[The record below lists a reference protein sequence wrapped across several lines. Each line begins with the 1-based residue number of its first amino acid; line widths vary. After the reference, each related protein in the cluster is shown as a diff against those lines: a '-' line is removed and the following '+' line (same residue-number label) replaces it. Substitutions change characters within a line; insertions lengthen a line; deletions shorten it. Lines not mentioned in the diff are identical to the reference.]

1 MDLKKFYGNITLE
14 INGHENWAFDK
25 VIKFNYHATNFSKVI
40 LNNVIN
46 KSIISDGLHFR
57 DHPYLNITETF
68 SIATLKSNGVP
79 FFTGIINS
87 SGRYS
92 LNPNKVKDKSL
103 EIVDVRLWLSKKSPT
118 DVVFENITPYRAL
131 ERFIRFLN
139 EPKIKIGNVSFSDN
153 DKIFAYDTT
162 SKSPYSILKDVIG
175 KQTRSFLYFTTNR
188 YGDLLI
194 NYKSENDFL
203 NQQAIEI
210 NPDNL
215 EDLQIYNI
223 DVQQDADNYF
233 NTFRLESDYI
243 LDNRPYQEHF
253 VLNNSLKGLFLEYNF
268 GQLQEVSKD
277 EGNYFYYLDNPT
289 EHHSLLIVSKEEYSN
304 GANYHVYYEEGKNE
318 LTFSTDWD
326 KENIG
331 LYINYYPK
339 GKKAITL
346 ENSKEVQRINKLNN
360 FYGDVYRYE
369 KSNDLSSY
377 NDLFKQAK
385 NNLALNSYINTTL
398 KIQTTK
404 PFLNLGDGVIL
415 NFNNVKYDGRYI
427 CTGFNGEIN
436 GAVNEIKSTYE
447 LKNGLNADTLL
458 NFYDSTDYKINPL
471 SKKNIVENDKYKD
484 ERKSINFIKLKDNE
498 QIKGNLETYNTLF
511 IPQFLPYKP
520 EVKPL
525 TDKALLEHIGRI
537 VKVFNFQTS
546 AEIMDAIRD
555 EE

>member
-1 MDLKKFYGNITLE
+1 M
-14 INGHENWAFDK
+14 
-25 VIKFNYHATNFSKVI
+25 
-40 LNNVIN
+40 
-46 KSIISDGLHFR
+46 
-57 DHPYLNITETF
+57 
-68 SIATLKSNGVP
+68 
-79 FFTGIINS
+79 
-87 SGRYS
+87 
-92 LNPNKVKDKSL
+92 
-103 EIVDVRLWLSKKSPT
+103 
-118 DVVFENITPYRAL
+118 
-131 ERFIRFLN
+131 
-139 EPKIKIGNVSFSDN
+139 
-153 DKIFAYDTT
+153 
-162 SKSPYSILKDVIG
+162 
-175 KQTRSFLYFTTNR
+175 
-188 YGDLLI
+188 
-194 NYKSENDFL
+194 
-203 NQQAIEI
+203 
-210 NPDNL
+210 
-215 EDLQIYNI
+215 
-223 DVQQDADNYF
+223 
-233 NTFRLESDYI
+233 
-243 LDNRPYQEHF
+243 
-253 VLNNSLKGLFLEYNF
+253 
-268 GQLQEVSKD
+268 QEVSKD

-289 EHHSLLIVSKEEYSN
+289 EHHSLLIVSKEEYLN

-326 KENIG
+326 KENISV
-331 LYINYYPK
+331 YINYYPK

-436 GAVNEIKSTYE
+436 GAINEIKLTYE

-484 ERKSINFIKLKDNE
+484 ERKSINFIKLKDSY

-520 EVKPL
+520 EVKPR
-525 TDKALLEHIGRI
+525 TDKMLLKQVGRVI
-537 VKVFNFQTS
+537 KVFNFQSS
-546 AEIMDAIRD
+546 AELEEAIRD
-555 EE
+555 E